1 MIAQALVFNPSR
13 EVLMVRQYVQRGDI
27 VWNFPGGQVEA
38 GETAEP
44 ACIREVKEET
54 GYDVKIVR
62 LLHYDP
68 SIGDGKYSYLAEVT
82 GGALTLDHSLPDND
96 DLLANAWVRTDDPA
110 KWDAYTLDLLAR
122 YRAGV
127 PAE

>member
-38 GETAEP
+38 GETAEA

-82 GGALTLDHSLPDND
+82 GGALTLDYSLPDND